1 MQTEVT
7 SDDAAPPPIVAYYAE
22 APRLLLPVVRG
33 IGILCI
39 VFGFLELAALYCQV
53 SVNGYSNTAS
63 GFAYERLLRISQIV
77 GYCVAV
83 MVTVG
88 YMAARCGCLSRKPWG
103 RRILLACAWIVLVW
117 TAYAVGLTTC
127 SYIKTFSGTYPAGYL
142 ASILGYQ
149 IKYYISGI
157 GFPSLLILL
166 MRNSEV
172 RRVFSDPNAL

>member
-7 SDDAAPPPIVAYYAE
+7 SEDAAPAPVVAYYAE
-22 APRLLLPVVRG
+22 APRPLLPVVRG
-33 IGILCI
+33 IGVLCI
-39 VFGFLELAALYCQV
+39 VFGFIELAALYCQL
-53 SVNGYSNTAS
+53 SFNGYRNTATVL
-63 GFAYERLLRISQIV
+63 AYERLVQVSQIV

-88 YMAARCGCLSRKPWG
+88 YMAAGCGCLSRKPWG

-127 SYIKTFSGTYPAGYL
+127 SYIKTFSGRYPAGYL

-149 IKYYISGI
+149 LKYLISGI